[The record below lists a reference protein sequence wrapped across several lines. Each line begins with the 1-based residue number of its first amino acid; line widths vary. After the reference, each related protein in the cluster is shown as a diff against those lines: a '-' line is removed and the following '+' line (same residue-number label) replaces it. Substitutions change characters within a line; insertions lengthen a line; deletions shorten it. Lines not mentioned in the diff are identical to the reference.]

1 MGFGNSPIATTAFGA
16 VRYLGNGS
24 LDTTFGTNGSVQTA
38 FTNFINQPNSLAIQ
52 PDGKIVVAGTASS
65 ADGTVSEFAVA
76 RFNTNGTLDT
86 TFGTGGKVTTNFVG
100 VMQGGVSNPANAV
113 LIQPDGKILVG
124 GGASQCGKCIH
135 KTALARYHTDGSL
148 DATFGNGG
156 MVDVTAIGDAT
167 TLALDA
173 AGDIFALARNAIV
186 EFTPGGML
194 QSSVAPAAV
203 TVSSHGF
210 FGINAFQPDGR
221 YLVAEFV
228 SGVGRHDIETQVV
241 RFIQT
246 GATDPSFNS
255 PAFDF
260 TGEGGS
266 SDDGAAAVV
275 LQPNGQIVVG
285 GNHFPGG
292 ASVFGL
298 ARLNSNGSLDSN
310 FGTGGV
316 LTTSFQGQTSA
327 AATAVVIQAD
337 GKIVV
342 VGQTLTSSGIAN
354 LAVARYLGQ

>member
-1 MGFGNSPIATTAFGA
+1 
-16 VRYLGNGS
+16 
-24 LDTTFGTNGSVQTA
+24 VQTA

-76 RFNTNGTLDT
+76 RFNTNGSLDA

-124 GGASQCGKCIH
+124 GGASQCAKCVH
-135 KTALARYHTDGSL
+135 RTALARYNTDGSL

-156 MVDVTAIGDAT
+156 MVDVTEIAAAT

-173 AGDIFALARNAIV
+173 AGDIFALAGTAIV
-186 EFTPGGML
+186 EFTPGGTL
-194 QSSVAPAAV
+194 QSSVTPAAV

-210 FGINAFQPDGR
+210 FGINAFQSDGR

-228 SGVGRHDIETQVV
+228 SGVSRHDIETQVV

-246 GATDPSFNS
+246 GVTDPSFNS

-260 TGEGGS
+260 IGEGGA
-266 SDDGAAAVV
+266 SDDVAAAVV

-285 GNHFPGG
+285 GNNFSGG
-292 ASVFGL
+292 SSLFGL
-298 ARLNSNGSLDSN
+298 ARLNSNGSLDSS

-327 AATAVVIQAD
+327 AVTAVVIQVD
-337 GKIVV
+337 GKIIA

-354 LAVARYLGQ
+354 LAMARYLGQ